1 MKKLQQIV
9 VIAIAFLLMSGIT
22 IFASAYGKTNATNEK
37 VSFSMAT
44 HVGNVT
50 ETRIVKGPGPT
61 ITMTPIVI
69 DLDSRGILKSIIQP
83 MVESVSTKS
92 IYNYGKQNVTI
103 HMEMTNATLPIEW
116 IVTANY
122 PYDKVN
128 HTFTKPLT
136 PGKSITGLSLEIR
149 FIMDAEAWQRDVIY
163 NGGLRLTEASNG
175 TLLTFLPI
183 QIIHGS
189 AGSGGSFECCGF
201 IGRSF
206 KWN

>member
-1 MKKLQQIV
+1 MKFQQIA
-9 VIAIAFLLMSGIT
+9 VISIAFVLMMGIT
-22 IFASAYGKTNATNEK
+22 IFAGAYGKTNAVNEK

-44 HVGNVT
+44 HAGNISATKVV
-50 ETRIVKGPGPT
+50 RGPGPV
-61 ITMTPIVI
+61 ITMSPIVV

-122 PYDKVN
+122 PYDPVN
-128 HTFTKPLT
+128 HTFTKPLA

-149 FIMDAEAWQRDVIY
+149 FIMDAEAWQRTVVY

-189 AGSGGSFECCGF
+189 AGSGGSFECCGL
-201 IGRSF
+201 IGRGIE
-206 KWN
+206 WI